1 MSWGMVAVAGAS
13 LVGSALS
20 SDKAAGAQTAAAD
33 QAAQVQREQFEAMQ
47 QNLAPYREFGAA
59 QLPALQGAIAPIDRF
74 AELSKYYQSPE
85 YQMLSSQG
93 RNQQLAASEATG
105 GLGSTYTGNALAAIA
120 PQLGMQYLGQREAQ
134 QADLFN
140 RLMSSAGMGLN
151 ASAMTGQAGQN
162 YASQAGQAFTQAG
175 QARAGAAMA
184 PYQTGM
190 GLLGAYIGGGG
201 TFGGTGGYQ
210 APTGNTQTGAGMG
223 GFGRWSW

>member
-1 MSWGMVAVAGAS
+1 MGWVGLAAAAVSA
-13 LVGSALS
+13 VGSKMA
-20 SDKAAGAQTAAAD
+20 SDKAAKAQTSAAD
-33 QAAQVQREQFEAMQ
+33 SAAQVQREQYERIQ
-47 QNLAPYREFGAA
+47 ENLAPYREFGAA
-59 QLPALQGAIAPIDRF
+59 QLPALQESIAPIDRF

-151 ASAMTGQAGQN
+151 ASAMTGQAGQQ
-162 YASQAGQAFTQAG
+162 YATQAGQAFTQAG
-175 QARAGAAMA
+175 QAQAGRSLAQGQLIGNIAGAV
-184 PYQTGM
+184 
-190 GLLGAYIGGGG
+190 
-201 TFGGTGGYQ
+201 GGYYGGQ
-210 APTGNTQTGAGMG
+210 AQQPQQQYS
-223 GFGRWSW
+223 FGQSDFARGVW